1 MAWMALGG
9 LAFSLLNSIARSFSM
24 QMDPF
29 EAQFLR
35 YFCGLLVML
44 PLLWHQGLAAYV
56 PVDMKGQFWRGGV
69 HTIGLI

>member
-9 LAFSLLNSIARSFSM
+9 LAFSLLNTIARSFAM

-35 YFCGLLVML
+35 YFCGLVIML
-44 PLLWHQGLAAYV
+44 PLL
-56 PVDMKGQFWRGGV
+56 
-69 HTIGLI
+69 